1 MLFMSSL
8 IEYNLL
14 HFLGIYQQAAVM
26 GIVWIK
32 ASYKNVANQ
41 NGKTGIAH
49 HQHVESIPNWE
60 LTSGFSAIIF
70 QAAFWKDS
78 EETQYYVPDT
88 QHPPTRTSCIII
100 IKQML
105 LASKGKCS
113 LVKYFVIFDVWVFQ
127 RRSVLVLI
135 WFARQGVLQGKSS
148 PAHSSS
154 PSCQCFFAW
163 CPSEA
168 GSQAPTSNRAKS
180 DSTKGSSWNSAE
192 WVYIVLLIRNTK
204 EEKQQEQHSWHL
216 YYCVYKQSM
225 QKQRQLGQ
233 MYPEPGTVFAA
244 SGLQGLGRVVT
255 HVSNLT
261 FPLCTVKSL

>member
-1 MLFMSSL
+1 MFSI

-32 ASYKNVANQ
+32 TSYRNVANQ
-41 NGKTGIAH
+41 NEKTGIAH
-49 HQHVESIPNWE
+49 HQYVESIPNWE
-60 LTSGFSAIIF
+60 LISGFSATIF
-70 QAAFWKDS
+70 QTAFWKDS

-105 LASKGKCS
+105 LASKGKSS
-113 LVKYFVIFDVWVFQ
+113 LVNYFVIFDVWVFQ
-127 RRSVLVLI
+127 RHSVLVLI
-135 WFARQGVLQGKSS
+135 WFARQGVLQGRSS
-148 PAHSSS
+148 HAHSSS
-154 PSCQCFFAW
+154 PSRQCFCTVPFGGRQ
-163 CPSEA
+163 P
-168 GSQAPTSNRAKS
+168 APTSNWAKS

-204 EEKQQEQHSWHL
+204 EEKQQEWHSWHL

-225 QKQRQLGQ
+225 
-233 MYPEPGTVFAA
+233 
-244 SGLQGLGRVVT
+244 
-255 HVSNLT
+255 
-261 FPLCTVKSL
+261 